1 MSLWDV
7 KYKEENKMK
16 KLLCKILACAVA
28 VTALL
33 SVTVTGAFAEAD
45 VIKVACVGD
54 SITAGTNSTNYP
66 MYLQE
71 LLGDGYEVKNFGL
84 GGAAVNYKPESDG
97 SYFWYGSTQYLS
109 SLEYDADVVFVMMG
123 TNDVSR
129 SPLNLKKT
137 FKEHYYDYLVKPY
150 LDKGIEVVV
159 MTSPTA
165 YYYMMQDANK
175 INTTIR
181 DLQIELAEEH
191 NLKLIDM
198 NTATANMRECF
209 PDGLHG
215 NASGYS
221 VIAQTVYKEYFGGKV
236 GSVTVKTQP
245 GALVSAGRI
254 GIKANDETGEAVLPL
269 LPGGHDLAVTLDG
282 YKSVYG
288 KLTVP
293 EGNSRCEVAMSA
305 GGKNVAVG
313 STVTASSVS
322 GDNTPE
328 KAADGNLD
336 TRWQANWGA
345 SQWLQLDMGK
355 VSKVGGVR
363 LNWEPAYGKGYK
375 VLVSS
380 DGSNFTTVA
389 TITDGDGAVD
399 EIFFDAVDAQYIKL
413 EFTELGSQYGYSLY
427 EVGVMESDG
436 SPLTATDVNVT
447 AELIPEAPSVWFY
460 VGIGVGVVLG
470 IAIFIV
476 AVLVSKKRK
485 AKGE

>member
-1 MSLWDV
+1 
-7 KYKEENKMK
+7 MK
-16 KLLCKILACAVA
+16 TLLCKILALAMLLSAVM
-28 VTALL
+28 
-33 SVTVTGAFAEAD
+33 SVTVTGVFAETD

-54 SITAGTNSTNYP
+54 SITAGAGDTNYP
-66 MYLQE
+66 RYLQE
-71 LLGDGYEVKNFGL
+71 LLGEGYEVKNFGL

-97 SYFWYGSTQYLS
+97 KYFWYDSAQYRG

-123 TNDVSR
+123 TNDVGR
-129 SPLNLKKT
+129 TPLNLKKT
-137 FKEHYYDYLVKPY
+137 FKDEYYEHLVKPY
-150 LDKGIEVVV
+150 LDKGSKVVV

-165 YYYMMQDANK
+165 YYYMMKDHNR

-181 DLQIELAEEH
+181 DLQIELANEK
-191 NLKLIDM
+191 NLPLIDM

-236 GSVTVKTQP
+236 VNVTVKTQP
-245 GALVSAGRI
+245 EALVTAGRI
-254 GIKANDETGEAVLPL
+254 GIKANAETGEATLPL
-269 LPGGHDLAVTLDG
+269 LPGEHDLAITLDG
-282 YKSVYG
+282 FKSVYG

-293 EGNSRCEVAMSA
+293 ESDSVCEMAMTA
-305 GGKNVAVG
+305 GGKNVAVN

-355 VSKVGGVR
+355 ISKIGGIR
-363 LNWEPAYGKGYK
+363 LYWEPAYGKGYD

-389 TITDGDGAVD
+389 SVTDGDGATD
-399 EIFFDAVDAQYIKL
+399 ELFFDAVDAQYIKL
-413 EFTELGSQYGYSLY
+413 EFNTLGSQFGYSLY
-427 EVGVMESDG
+427 EVEAMESDG
-436 SPLTATDVNVT
+436 SPLNITDVSLV
-447 AELIPEAPSVWFY
+447 AEPLPEPRSVWFY
-460 VGIGVGVVLG
+460 IGIGVGMVVG
-470 IAIFIV
+470 IAIFVVVTVI
-476 AVLVSKKRK
+476 AKKRK
-485 AKGE
+485 AKENN